1 MTAIAIAAAVIATV
15 AAFVTLIVMLREAER
30 RTADARVNDATK
42 AGRIAI
48 LEAEVKTQTAR
59 GDSEQR
65 RADALDQELDAVAA
79 DGDVAGARER
89 VLARWRRQA
98 GSDPVPPAGDSA
110 SAVHDEPA
118 ANPVAVVDR
127 DGLERPG
134 D

>member
-42 AGRIAI
+42 AWRIAI

-65 RADALDQELDAVAA
+65 RADALDKELDAVAA

-98 GSDPVPPAGDSA
+98 GSDPVPAAGDGT

-118 ANPVAVVDR
+118 ANPVAVVDH
-127 DGLERPG
+127 DGLDRPG